1 MTGSSSVVSASD
13 VIGEVFRT
21 VSVGTAE
28 AGMFEDV
35 SDGSVEFFSMLQEQR
50 DIESMMANNIYCS
63 FLSINVS
70 FSVSLTFVFDVSVY

>member
-1 MTGSSSVVSASD
+1 
-13 VIGEVFRT
+13 
-21 VSVGTAE
+21 
-28 AGMFEDV
+28 MFEDV